1 MPLNVSHINTRYD
14 EIDYSKINDKLF
26 KPLNL
31 YSFYISP
38 EPIRL
43 KEYYQQLLY
52 SECLINILDENR
64 ISMVSR
70 CATQAF
76 KQVKSFDDSAPK
88 ECFKTLF
95 AFYISW
101 FPDIDEDVIIEGINS
116 EDSPFYFPKSIKHN
130 FKKIYP
136 EPRKV
141 LEPQWIDFYIKKQS
155 KFIKDGYGKL
165 ELDMPIYNIILR
177 GSLEQ

>member
-76 KQVKSFDDSAPK
+76 KEVKSFDDTAPK

-95 AFYISW
+95 AF
-101 FPDIDEDVIIEGINS
+101 FPRFIEFNSSSYKYTSSGKFNFIN
-116 EDSPFYFPKSIKHN
+116 DSIEFCTC
-130 FKKIYP
+130 
-136 EPRKV
+136 
-141 LEPQWIDFYIKKQS
+141 W
-155 KFIKDGYGKL
+155 
-165 ELDMPIYNIILR
+165 
-177 GSLEQ
+177 